1 MASSPVITNFPDNA
15 KAPRAS
21 PAPSVSAR
29 PASARAR
36 QSSIASNADTTR
48 QRPPSAAS
56 NKPNGTVPAPL
67 EIPPNNSARA
77 PTDTP
82 KITQM
87 EPPSATAKV
96 EPPKPQ
102 AERVTTPSSAT
113 PVVQKKE
120 GSVKPAEEVET
131 RKEATPSAV
140 STPTIQQVT
149 TTKSGRAS
157 KPSTPA
163 IGTFPE
169 GAPNNNGRSR
179 PSRSSEAPTLPKRS
193 HKKGASA
200 AHAAAVQKALAQQ
213 QKADEDT
220 SSVHEDDMDV
230 DDPNE
235 PRYCYCNRVSF
246 GEMVGCDGDKCKIEW
261 FHLECVGLRSAPP
274 PKSKLIPVCWP
285 SEARIGF
292 DGIVWAWADI
302 YSTSSQVVLR
312 RVQKACRKQR
322 EEGQREMN
330 E

>member
-1 MASSPVITNFPDNA
+1 MDRQRKGPYSIVLFRQVSAVCELTKFSDRAGPGASPSVASSPVVTAFPDSA

-21 PAPSVSAR
+21 PAPSVSGR

-36 QSSIASNADTTR
+36 QSSIASNADNTR
-48 QRPPSAAS
+48 QRPPPAAS
-56 NKPNGTVPAPL
+56 TKPNSGVPAPL
-67 EIPPNNSARA
+67 EIPPNNGARA
-77 PTDTP
+77 PNDTP

-87 EPPSATAKV
+87 EPPSATAKAD
-96 EPPKPQ
+96 PTKPQ
-102 AERVTTPSSAT
+102 NERVPTPSSAT
-113 PVVQKKE
+113 PAGQKKE
-120 GSVKPAEEVET
+120 GSVKPADEGEA
-131 RKEATPSAV
+131 RKEPTPSAV
-140 STPTIQQVT
+140 STPTTQQVT

-163 IGTFPE
+163 IGSFPD
-169 GAPNNNGRSR
+169 GPPNNNGRTR
-179 PSRSSEAPTLPKRS
+179 PSRNSEAPTIPKRS

-220 SSVHEDDMDV
+220 SSMQDDDMDV

-274 PKSKLIPVCWP
+274 PKSKLIFCID
-285 SEARIGF
+285 SELGSR
-292 DGIVWAWADI
+292 
-302 YSTSSQVVLR
+302 QVLL
-312 RVQKACRKQR
+312 
-322 EEGQREMN
+322 
-330 E
+330 